1 MDQLMWQD
9 GSSGA
14 TYIATQSQLY
24 SLVVSNDCGNV
35 SDEVLVTI
43 DTQVPVVELGAD
55 QKLCTG
61 QSLTLNADQEFF
73 SSYLWST
80 GSTQPSIV
88 ITQPD
93 LYAVTVMTDGYEVT
107 DEVVID
113 EDPECHEDGGIYIPN
128 VFSPNG
134 DGVNDEWVVSISD
147 VNISGVQCR
156 IFDRWG
162 ELMFE
167 TKQLPVAWDGTF
179 RNKNVNPGVY
189 VSIILFQLQNGESEI
204 HSGDITLIR

>member
-1 MDQLMWQD
+1 V
-9 GSSGA
+9 
-14 TYIATQSQLY
+14 I
-24 SLVVSNDCGNV
+24 SNDCGNV

-43 DTQVPVVELGAD
+43 DTQVPVAELGAD

-93 LYAVTVMTDGYEVT
+93 LYAVTVMTDCYVVS
-107 DEVVID
+107 DEVVIE
-113 EDPECHEDGGIYIPN
+113 EDPECDEESGIYIPN

-134 DGVNDEWVVSISD
+134 DGVNDEWVVLLEGASVD
-147 VNISGVQCR
+147 GVECS

-162 ELMFE
+162 DLVYSTRTM
-167 TKQLPVAWDGTF
+167 PVSWDGRF
-179 RNKNVNPGVY
+179 DERVVMPGVY
-189 VSIILFQLQNGESEI
+189 VYVLQFMNENAEARIL
-204 HSGDITLIR
+204 SGDITVVR